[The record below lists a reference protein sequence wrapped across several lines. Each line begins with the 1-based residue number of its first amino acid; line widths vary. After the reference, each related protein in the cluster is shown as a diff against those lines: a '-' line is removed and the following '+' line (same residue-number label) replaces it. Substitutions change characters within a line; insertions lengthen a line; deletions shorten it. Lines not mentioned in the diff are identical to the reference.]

1 MAIDRAKISKNA
13 NAYLSS
19 GKVEK
24 AIEEFRKLVEDNPKD
39 YNTLNQIGDLY
50 IQIGRVGDGVDAH
63 KRLGLAY
70 EREGFHAKSAAIFQ
84 KVCRNAPDDIDAA
97 QRLADLYRQMDRIN
111 DAVKVHLQVAEH
123 FTKKGLI
130 KRALE
135 EFNKVVDLDPK
146 NLKMKVKLA
155 DLYNKE
161 GMKDRAA
168 GIYLEVAEALA
179 LEQKHQ
185 EANQILERA
194 KTMVTTPQVYLTQ
207 SRLCVIQQDYAG
219 AALHLREG
227 LTTNPRSME
236 LLEALAE
243 IEIRAGNA
251 DRALE
256 ALTQVPQLPEKS
268 LHLCEKA
275 LRQLSGNGR
284 SDEGL
289 RLFQPIAQELARR
302 GAGDAVARTLKN
314 GLNNQFTVESLIL
327 LAEIA
332 HQSGK
337 RDERITYL
345 QHAHAQAQAAQDAG
359 LISHVTGLLAQAGGA
374 PGAGTPLPSPVAPPP
389 LPTGMSMD
397 QTHGGM
403 TEVDPLKRI
412 KVDQLSKEAEG
423 LLRTGS
429 SDRAIDTY
437 KKALEVDPANVAI
450 IDAIAD
456 IHRKTGFMGKAQMQ
470 YMQSGEQ
477 LLKLGRKREALQV
490 LDKAEGLFPN
500 STRLIRRMNSLP
512 DFAPGQPSL
521 PPPPA
526 SQAPIALGPPPE
538 AIVSAAI
545 PLPPPPSMGDLD
557 ALISLEEP
565 GGLPVIPLSSLP
577 PAPPAPDPFAL
588 PPDLSGGLTVPGF
601 ETTHLPEIGAP
612 TAHLPAFDAPTEQ
625 LPELEEAL
633 SMAPPELDWMDTT
646 AIVPGPEASA
656 PEPATELPSN
666 LIPISQR
673 AEFMLPPAAEALSL
687 DDFQLPEVE
696 AYPPM
701 PAPPVEAYPPMP
713 VAPVA
718 AYPPMPEPETLVT
731 VPAAPESA
739 PSAVSEELESLL
751 SDIDF
756 QLDYGSP
763 EEASLEIKQ
772 ALSQFPDHPELVA
785 RLERAEGA
793 LRKLG
798 HTEKAEKKDDDF
810 ENSFFDLTDVLGT
823 SLLDQGEGEEMHDTT
838 NVVEKVQSVE
848 ELFDAFRSGVEQQ
861 VNAEDYDTHY
871 NLGIAYKEMM
881 LIDAAIEEFKKA
893 MGDPERTLECCSM
906 LAICEQ
912 ARGDFDASMTWLN
925 EGINA
930 PGFPPEDAIGL
941 RYDLAELYLQQG
953 HSAMAQDEFRR
964 VYDMDPDYRDV
975 AARIG

>member
-1 MAIDRAKISKNA
+1 MAIDRAKITKNA
-13 NAYLSS
+13 NAYLAS

-50 IQIGRVGDGVDAH
+50 LQIGRAGEGVDVH
-63 KRLGLAY
+63 KRLGMAY
-70 EREGFHAKSAAIFQ
+70 ERDGFHAKAAAIFQ
-84 KVCRNAPDDIDAA
+84 KVVRNAPDDIDAA
-97 QRLADLYRQMDRIN
+97 QRLADLYRQMDRVN
-111 DAVKVHLQVAEH
+111 DAVKVHMQVAEH

-194 KTMVTTPQVYLTQ
+194 KTMITTPQVYLTQ

-219 AALHLREG
+219 AAGHLREG

-251 DRALE
+251 DLALE

-275 LRQLSGNGR
+275 LRQLAAANR
-284 SDEGL
+284 ADEGL
-289 RLFQPIAQELARR
+289 RLFNPIAQELARR
-302 GAGDAVARTLKN
+302 GAGDAVARTLKT

-337 RDERITYL
+337 REERITYL
-345 QHAHAQAQAAQDAG
+345 QHAHAQAEQARDAN
-359 LISHVTGLLAQAGGA
+359 LVAHVKSLLGQAGGA
-374 PGAGTPLPSPVAPPP
+374 PGSGAPLPSPAAPPP
-389 LPTGMSMD
+389 LPSGMSMD
-397 QTHGGM
+397 QTHGGY

-412 KVDQLSKEAEG
+412 KVDQFSKEAEG

-429 SDRAIDTY
+429 TDRAIEAY
-437 KKALEVDPANVAI
+437 KKALEVDPANVQI

-470 YMQSGEQ
+470 FMQSGEQ
-477 LLKLGRKREALQV
+477 LLKLGRKREALIV

-500 STRLIRRMNSLP
+500 STRLIRRMNGLP
-512 DFAPGQPSL
+512 DYVPGKGSAL
-521 PPPPA
+521 PPQAPVA
-526 SQAPIALGPPPE
+526 SPQAPIALGPPPE
-538 AIVSAAI
+538 IAS
-545 PLPPPPSMGDLD
+545 DLD
-557 ALISLEEP
+557 ALIALDDAALPVTPLPEEAELPTVPSMPFEEP
-565 GGLPVIPLSSLP
+565 
-577 PAPPAPDPFAL
+577 AL
-588 PPDLSGGLTVPGF
+588 GGLTVPGF
-601 ETTHLPEIGAP
+601 EGLEVRGFEAPTVPVPPMPTQRLPEG
-612 TAHLPAFDAPTEQ
+612 TVPA
-625 LPELEEAL
+625 
-633 SMAPPELDWMDTT
+633 ELDWMDTT
-646 AIVPGPEASA
+646 SIVPGPGAVA
-656 PEPATELPSN
+656 PPATEEPAFTN
-666 LIPISQR
+666 LVPISQR
-673 AEFMLPPAAEALSL
+673 ADFMAPPEVATPLDDLDFDLPELPELPPLPEPPAAPAAVLPPPIPVPVP
-687 DDFQLPEVE
+687 LPE
-696 AYPPM
+696 P
-701 PAPPVEAYPPMP
+701 
-713 VAPVA
+713 
-718 AYPPMPEPETLVT
+718 VT
-731 VPAAPESA
+731 VGGALP
-739 PSAVSEELESLL
+739 EELESLL

-763 EEASLEIKQ
+763 EEAQIEIRQ
-772 ALSQFPDHPELVA
+772 ALADYPDHPELLS
-785 RLERAEGA
+785 RLERAETS
-793 LRKLG
+793 LKKLG
-798 HTEKAEKKDDDF
+798 KTVQKEAQKEEDF

-823 SLLDQGEGEEMHDTT
+823 SLMDSGEGEEMHDTT

-925 EGINA
+925 EGIHA
-930 PGFPPEDAIGL
+930 PGFPPEDSVGL

-953 HSAMAQDEFRR
+953 HTAMAQEEFRR
-964 VYDMDPDYRDV
+964 VYEMDPEYRDV
-975 AARIG
+975 ATRIG